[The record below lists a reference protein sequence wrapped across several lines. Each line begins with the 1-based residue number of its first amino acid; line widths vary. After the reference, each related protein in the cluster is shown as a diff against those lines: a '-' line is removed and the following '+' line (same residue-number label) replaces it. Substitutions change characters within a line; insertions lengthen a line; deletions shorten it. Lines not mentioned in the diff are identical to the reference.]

1 MTGHQYSGIK
11 PFEIGNCVL
20 DLVRFTRG
28 EMKSTDNGMDRYRST
43 GEFDGVFGRV
53 DYASVATPS
62 KNNKSFS

>member
-43 GEFDGVFGRV
+43 SELYGVFSGV

-62 KNNKSFS
+62 ENNKSFS

>member
-1 MTGHQYSGIK
+1 MTGHQHGGIE
-11 PFEIGNCVL
+11 PFEIGYCVL
-20 DLVRFTRG
+20 DLIRVACG
-28 EMKSTDNGMDRYRST
+28 EMKPTDNGMDRYRST